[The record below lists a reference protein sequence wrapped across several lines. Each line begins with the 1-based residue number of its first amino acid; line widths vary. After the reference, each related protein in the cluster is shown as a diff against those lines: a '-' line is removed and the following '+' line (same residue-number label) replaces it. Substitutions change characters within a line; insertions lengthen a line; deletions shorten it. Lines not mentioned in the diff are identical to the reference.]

1 MENEITTS
9 EENTTLINNG
19 NMNLMGMQVKIS
31 DIIGDKLV
39 DQFMATI
46 SPEQMEEITKELFKE
61 VFEEVVKEEFDT
73 TDNKYKK
80 IKSVKF
86 KKDQYTRGWNSRT
99 EDTAVYARAKATIKT
114 KYTNMIE
121 DKILEYMNTDEY
133 QEKAL
138 HVAKEISDYAL
149 EGYKEDVIK
158 SVRDRLVEPVVQP
171 NYSYMTI
178 REVIQQ
184 EIQNAYNY
192 NGISYN

>member
-1 MENEITTS
+1 MGNKIITS
-9 EENTTLINNG
+9 EENATLINNG

-86 KKDQYTRGWNSRT
+86 KTDQYTGGWNSRR

-138 HVAKEISDYAL
+138 HVAKEIADYAL

-158 SVRDRLVEPVVQP
+158 SVRERLVEPVVQP
-171 NYSYMTI
+171 NYPYMTI
-178 REVIQQ
+178 RDVIQQ

>member
-1 MENEITTS
+1 MGNEITTS
-9 EENTTLINNG
+9 EENAALINNG

-61 VFEEVVKEEFDT
+61 VFEEVVRKEFDT
-73 TDNKYKK
+73 ADNEYKNV
-80 IKSVKF
+80 KSVKF
-86 KKDQYTRGWNSRT
+86 KKEQYTGGWNSRT

-121 DKILEYMNTDEY
+121 DKILEYMSTDEY

-138 HVAKEISDYAL
+138 HIAKEIADYAL
-149 EGYKEDVIK
+149 EGYKQDVIK

-171 NYSYMTI
+171 NYGYMNI
-178 REVIQQ
+178 REVVQQ
-184 EIQNAYNY
+184 EIKNICN
-192 NGISYN
+192 NSGVSYY